1 MYANTGRP
9 RELSVGGTAGNGGE
23 TAFGPGTAAAGVCAA
38 PGRTFWKINIQFK
51 EKGLKLSQMTNS
63 SSDRLRAHYQQLRL
77 LSCDQLW
84 TREVPGFDT
93 APPPERMQLVSVV
106 RAVGV
111 VFSETG
117 SPAQKQQARNWLRGL
132 LSDPTEKVRRYAMAA
147 LPKLGAGEAEEH
159 ELLALVG
166 KAASEREDRALVQT
180 LSRIGG
186 KATLELGAA
195 DQGGRLGV
203 SVQQLKANV
212 ARKEGAGSLALDA
225 PLKKLEGIRVVLQ
238 CRSGLTPFVV
248 EELNQS
254 AALKGVFRIGRQDA
268 ERIEF
273 VPDKVF
279 SLNNIYGLRCFSTLV
294 FPLGELP
301 LRDGPDSPLD
311 PRALAAII
319 ASGPARHIM
328 QSFTEGTV
336 RYRLEF
342 FARRTSPT
350 LANEIAE
357 HVFAAAPALLNDPR
371 QALWEVSIRE
381 TATGVRVELTPRLR
395 PDPRFAY
402 RRGDVPAASHPPL
415 AAAMARLAGIGSF
428 GAEKIWDP
436 FCGSGL
442 ELAECALRGEGGA
455 VFGTDLSPEAV
466 AVAKLNFASA
476 NRERKSVRARF
487 VACDFREAFRH
498 SDLSDLNELSLVIS
512 NPPLGKRVPVNDL
525 RSMVRALFGFAA
537 RLLRPG
543 GRLVFVNP
551 VELRPESGELK
562 LDFRQKVDVGF
573 AHLYLEKW
581 VKHESKGGRPP
592 GV

>member
-1 MYANTGRP
+1 
-9 RELSVGGTAGNGGE
+9 
-23 TAFGPGTAAAGVCAA
+23 
-38 PGRTFWKINIQFK
+38 
-51 EKGLKLSQMTNS
+51 
-63 SSDRLRAHYQQLRL
+63 
-77 LSCDQLW
+77 
-84 TREVPGFDT
+84 
-93 APPPERMQLVSVV
+93 MQLVSVV

-117 SPAQKQQARNWLRGL
+117 SPAQKQQARTWLRGL
-132 LSDPTEKVRRYAMAA
+132 LSDPNEKVRRYAMAA

-166 KAASEREDRALVQT
+166 RAASPREDRALVQT

-195 DQGGRLGV
+195 EQDGRLGV
-203 SVQQLKANV
+203 SVQQLRANV

-248 EELNQS
+248 EEFNQS

-268 ERIEF
+268 ERIEL
-273 VPDKVF
+273 VPEKVF

-301 LRDGPDSPLD
+301 PRDGSDSPLD
-311 PRALAAII
+311 AHALAAII

-342 FARRTSPT
+342 FARRPSAT

-371 QALWEVSIRE
+371 QALWEISIRE

-415 AAAMARLAGIGSF
+415 AAAMARLAAIGSV

-476 NRERKSVRARF
+476 NRERRSVRARF

-498 SDLSDLNELSLVIS
+498 SELSDLNELSLVIC

-537 RLLRPG
+537 QLLRPG

-551 VELRPESGELK
+551 VELRPEGGELK

-581 VKHESKGGRPP
+581 IKHESKGGRPP
-592 GV
+592 GMQRF